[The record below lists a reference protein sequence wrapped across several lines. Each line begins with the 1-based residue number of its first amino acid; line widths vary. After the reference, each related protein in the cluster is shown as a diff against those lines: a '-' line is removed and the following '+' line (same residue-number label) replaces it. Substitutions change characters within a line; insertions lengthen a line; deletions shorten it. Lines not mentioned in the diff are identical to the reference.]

1 MTMRKQTI
9 GVKKLTSNVKVLSDL
24 LKEITTQNIY
34 KDFYLL
40 KRIDTYLKPLKKKRW
55 INMIIKIKL
64 LNFLLSLLLA
74 LEKNKK
80 QKERKRYTHFVTSMK
95 LRMSFT
101 FFFNALVIG
110 NSG

>member
-1 MTMRKQTI
+1 
-9 GVKKLTSNVKVLSDL
+9 
-24 LKEITTQNIY
+24 
-34 KDFYLL
+34 
-40 KRIDTYLKPLKKKRW
+40 
-55 INMIIKIKL
+55 MIIKIKL